1 MFFVLVVSY
10 VMFSDVEMTLLSD
23 NVDNKL
29 DQDEKMMS
37 AILGNRPRGFLL
49 DLQSG
54 SKAGVTS
61 ESELSYPGWKR
72 VVNKVPSLQDLRES
86 LSGLFSACQDV
97 ASEKVIPQNKL
108 PLTISV
114 SVDEQAGQQ
123 QVAVPHQGG
132 PQHLLPGCPVPRE
145 GWGPRPPD

>member
-1 MFFVLVVSY
+1 MLTSASKMRLKGRFPVLSY
-10 VMFSDVEMTLLSD
+10 LHEGIPLVRATHPVQARPRRCVEVMTSSSQLYLY
-23 NVDNKL
+23 KL

-72 VVNKVPSLQDLRES
+72 VVNKVPSLQELRES

-97 ASEKVIPQNKL
+97 ASEKVN
-108 PLTISV
+108 
-114 SVDEQAGQQ
+114 
-123 QVAVPHQGG
+123 H
-132 PQHLLPGCPVPRE
+132 HLV
-145 GWGPRPPD
+145 